1 MKSAPPRTAHR
12 LPEGKRRR
20 PTLKALA
27 LLGLGW
33 ALQAPALAS
42 GPAASTPAS
51 TQTSTPTQA
60 SLPSSPAA
68 PLQPCRLRGV
78 KTDAQCGKVQR
89 PLDPARP
96 DGPKID
102 VHFAV
107 LPALARHKKPD
118 PVFFLAGGPGQ
129 SAISLAGVLSG
140 PMNRLA
146 MRRDIVLVDQRGTGR
161 SAPLHCPE
169 PDPSAPLAE
178 AIDTARTVAR
188 LQACR
193 DALLKLPHGDLRH
206 YATPVAMAD
215 LDAVRAALG
224 AERINLVG
232 GSYGTRAGLE
242 YLRQHP
248 QRVRRAL
255 LDGVAPPDM
264 VLPASFSTD
273 AQAALDA
280 VLAACEKEPA
290 CAARHPQLR
299 SRWNALLARL
309 PQPAE
314 VPHPV
319 TGRPERLTLTR
330 EVLTGLV
337 RPVLYAPS
345 LAAALPLALDEAT
358 QGRYTAL
365 VGLAS
370 TFAGGRNSPMRMAEG
385 MHFSVICSEDLP
397 RLRSGAA
404 VDAPGVDFR
413 DDFAAVYRRV
423 CEGWPQGPVPE
434 AFYTVP
440 ASPSPVLVMSGGA
453 DPVTPPRHG
462 QRVAQALG
470 DKARHVVVPQA
481 GHGLMMHGCMSDVVF
496 RFIDAEDDAQ
506 ALKVDTACAEKM
518 PRPAAFMPPGAA
530 SAPIRGAT
538 R

>member
-1 MKSAPPRTAHR
+1 MKPALPSPAIANPEPGGR
-12 LPEGKRRR
+12 LP
-20 PTLKALA
+20 ALWA
-27 LLGLGW
+27 AAAVLGLSW
-33 ALQAPALAS
+33 AVQAPALAS
-42 GPAASTPAS
+42 GSDSA
-51 TQTSTPTQA
+51 
-60 SLPSSPAA
+60 SSPAA
-68 PLQPCRLRGV
+68 LLQPCRLRGV
-78 KTDAQCGKVQR
+78 KHEALCGKVER
-89 PLDPARP
+89 ALDPSRP
-96 DGPKID
+96 GGPKID

-140 PMNRLA
+140 SMNRLG

-169 PDPSAPLAE
+169 PEGSASLAD
-178 AIDTARTVAR
+178 ATDLSRIAAR

-193 DALLKLPHGDLRH
+193 EALQKLPHGDLRH
-206 YATPVAMAD
+206 YTTTVAMAD
-215 LDAVRAALG
+215 LEAVRAALG
-224 AERINLVG
+224 ADKINLVG
-232 GSYGTRAGLE
+232 GSYGTRAALE

-248 QRVRRAL
+248 QRVRRTL

-264 VLPASFSTD
+264 VLPASFSAD

-280 VLAACEKEPA
+280 VLAACEKEA
-290 CAARHPQLR
+290 TCAARHPQLR
-299 SRWNALLARL
+299 SRWAAMLARL

-319 TGRPERLTLTR
+319 TGRPERITLTR
-330 EVLTGLV
+330 ETLTGLV
-337 RPVLYAPS
+337 RPVLYAPA

-358 QGRYTAL
+358 QGRYAAL

-385 MHFSVICSEDLP
+385 MHFSVICSEDMP
-397 RLRSGAA
+397 RLRSGGA
-404 VDAPGVDFR
+404 VDAPGADFK
-413 DDFAAVYRRV
+413 DDFAGTYRRV
-423 CEGWPQGPVPE
+423 CEGWPQGSVPE
-434 AFYTVP
+434 AFYKVP
-440 ASPSPVLVMSGGA
+440 TAPSPVLVMSGGA

-462 QRVAQALG
+462 QRVTQALG

-481 GHGLMMHGCMSDVVF
+481 GHGLMMHGCMSDAVF
-496 RFIDAEDDAQ
+496 RFIDAEDEAQ
-506 ALKVDTACAEKM
+506 ALKVDTACAEKV
-518 PRPAAFMPPGAA
+518 PRPPAYALPGAA
-530 SAPIRGAT
+530 SAPAREAS